1 MSHFSCLI
9 QQDSAAHRRSGDLER
24 RLIELHSAHYPS
36 EEAQVAFHPI
46 PAGAMF
52 TEGRQSTSSIITCSV
67 GHRTEFERRE
77 RYMRGVCDLWT
88 EITGCTDHEIVVA
101 VAETAPSTSS
111 TEE

>member
-9 QQDSAAHRRSGDLER
+9 QEHSTAHERSDELER
-24 RLIELHSAHYPS
+24 RLAQHHAAHYPGEDAS
-36 EEAQVAFHPI
+36 VVFRPV
-46 PAGAMF
+46 PVGAMF
-52 TEGRQSTSSIITCSV
+52 TEGRQSTSSIITCAV
-67 GHRTEFERRE
+67 AHRTEFEDRE

-101 VAETAPSTSS
+101 VTETIAS